1 MIKLFRFTLFILC
14 GFVTLHV
21 AIAAGVSSSATNA
34 SGSNVLLIE
43 MTQALCALEPRRQK
57 LRQCR
62 EGYNITIKGL
72 QMQQANACHKNLM
85 PNIPPLQ
92 RQLVD
97 KVMPD
102 DFLREQSWQRY
113 GRCSPLDSRA
123 YFKSILDHALSIKLP
138 KIFSTSNSYVLNKQ
152 KFVNKI
158 VSLNKGMKASSIR
171 LVCQNDSKV
180 NKVRTATS
188 TKNTLPILTELQIC
202 YHNNKYS
209 SCSSESNP
217 QAANRRAAIKRIQV
231 SCGEN
236 FIVHGDH

>member
-1 MIKLFRFTLFILC
+1 MIKPFRFTPFILC
-14 GFVTLHV
+14 GFVTLSAV
-21 AIAAGVSSSATNA
+21 AAGVNSPATSK

-43 MTQALCALEPRRQK
+43 MTQALCTLEPRRQK

-72 QMQQANACHKNLM
+72 QMQQVNPCHKNRV

-102 DFLREQSWQRY
+102 EFLREQSWRNY

-138 KIFSTSNSYVLNKQ
+138 KIFSTNNSYVLNKR

-171 LVCQNDSKV
+171 LICQNDSKV
-180 NKVRTATS
+180 NKIRTATS
-188 TKNTLPILTELQIC
+188 SSQNTLPILTELQVC
-202 YHNNKYS
+202 YHNNQYS
-209 SCSSESNP
+209 SCSSESHS
-217 QAANRRAAIKRIQV
+217 QVANSRAAINRV
-231 SCGEN
+231 RVNCGEQ